1 MNDPA
6 SGKSPHRRRSWYRR
20 RLRIQRTLA
29 GAILMAAVAAVCWQ
43 VFARVF
49 PSSALHP
56 SRVLPDSFWARH
68 TPRQDLAWTPPPGR
82 TSPKYTAR
90 IQGVYPYSVVPG
102 GVKDPDSLREAA
114 AHDRAVS
121 RHYAHFDYGKAR
133 LVRLSEPRAVYV
145 SYRIR
150 DTIFWTRKKILLRA
164 GEPLLT
170 DGKITLRAKCG
181 NQLSETAQPEV
192 SEEEP
197 AEDVLD
203 QPVVL
208 EALGPS
214 LPLRP
219 ALNLPDLPAGPPIAP
234 PLFGGGFTFPYVPIG
249 GSLSAPGC
257 SSRNGHFD
265 KHCHPHP
272 HKKPVVP
279 EPPPVIL
286 LAAGLAIVL
295 WRYRNNRMRRLAD

>member
-6 SGKSPHRRRSWYRR
+6 SGKSPRRRRSWYRR

-29 GAILMAAVAAVCWQ
+29 GAILMAAVAGVCLQ
-43 VFARVF
+43 VFTRVS
-49 PSSALHP
+49 PSLALRP
-56 SRVLPDSFWARH
+56 SRVLPDSFWARNPAYQDLVW
-68 TPRQDLAWTPPPGR
+68 TPRQDR
-82 TSPKYTAR
+82 KSAR
-90 IQGVYPYSVVPG
+90 YVARVPGVYPYSVVPG
-102 GVKDPDSLREAA
+102 GVKDPESLREAA

-121 RHYAHFDYGKAR
+121 RHYAHFDYSRAR
-133 LVRLSEPRAVYV
+133 LVRVSEPRAAYV

-150 DTIFWTRKKILLRA
+150 DTIFWTRKKLLLHA
-164 GEPLLT
+164 GEALLT
-170 DGKITLRAKCG
+170 DGEITIRAKCG
-181 NQLSETAQPEV
+181 NQLSETARPEV

-219 ALNLPDLPAGPPIAP
+219 ALRLPDLPAGPPIAP
-234 PLFGGGFTFPYVPIG
+234 PVFGGAFVFPLVSIG
-249 GSLSAPGC
+249 GPVASSGC
-257 SSRNGHFD
+257 RTKDGNID
-265 KHCHPHP
+265 KHCRPHH

-279 EPPPVIL
+279 EPAPGIL
-286 LAAGLAIVL
+286 LASGLAIVL
-295 WRYRNNRMRRLAD
+295 WRYRNTRRLSA